1 MTTKNTLTVIG
12 FLGRTQACGNTLKTR
27 KPVFLDDGN
36 LHVPTDNTWD
46 MTQTRTL
53 TKWESAELVTRLQ
66 RGARIN
72 MAVGDILW
80 LAGGGFRAQCQRS
93 IPDSTEASSID
104 TWRSR
109 IFTAGEMA
117 YRFGPRGQFTAFG
130 QTLANQAVTALH
142 AAWETQDT
150 AAADG
155 AYTLLQNIHAESTRE
170 SLIATGMHLSLSGRE
185 DDYDEHRKCSMMT
198 YHFASH
204 ADFDAAVAAT
214 ARPLMLV

>member
-1 MTTKNTLTVIG
+1 MATNKTLTVIG

-36 LHVPTDNTWD
+36 LLVPTDNTWD
-46 MTQTRTL
+46 MARTRTL
-53 TKWESAELVTRLQ
+53 TKWEGSELVTRLQ

-80 LAGGGFRAQCQRS
+80 LAGSGFRAQCQRS
-93 IPDSTEASSID
+93 IPGSAEASSID
-104 TWRSR
+104 AWRSR
-109 IFTAGEMA
+109 LFTAGEMA
-117 YRFGPRGQFTAFG
+117 YRFGPREQFTAFG
-130 QTLANQAVTALH
+130 QTLASQAVTALH

-155 AYTLLQNIHAESTRE
+155 AYSLLQNIHAEHTRE
-170 SLIATGMHLSLSGRE
+170 SLIAMGMHLSLSGRE
-185 DDYDEHRKCSMMT
+185 EDYGEHRKGSTLT
-198 YHFASH
+198 YYFTSH
-204 ADFDAAVAAT
+204 AEFDAAVAVS